1 MTQSGIEKIL
11 EVDNLSKTYGFLR
24 AVDGV
29 SFSIQ
34 KGEILGLL
42 GPNGAGKTTIIN
54 MIAGLL
60 EKDGGSIKVFG
71 KDFSKNKS
79 EILSRMN
86 FAAAYAQLPGNL
98 KVKEN
103 LLIYAM
109 LYDSPNPREAVKNII
124 ADFGLYE
131 FTDKKTGFL
140 SSGEQSRLVL
150 AKALINNPELLLLDE
165 PTASLDPST
174 SEQVRSR
181 IMNYAKENGASVLW
195 TSHDMCEIEKVCGRV
210 LFLSRGKIL
219 LEGHPKELPA
229 RYGKK
234 NLEELFIMI
243 AREPLSVNNQ

>member
-86 FAAAYAQLPGNL
+86 FAAAYAQLPGHL

-140 SSGEQSRLVL
+140 SSGEQSRLV
-150 AKALINNPELLLLDE
+150 
-165 PTASLDPST
+165 
-174 SEQVRSR
+174 
-181 IMNYAKENGASVLW
+181 
-195 TSHDMCEIEKVCGRV
+195 
-210 LFLSRGKIL
+210 F
-219 LEGHPKELPA
+219 
-229 RYGKK
+229 
-234 NLEELFIMI
+234 
-243 AREPLSVNNQ
+243 LSVNSYKPKSAIIF